1 MELDKRVQSDSG
13 PLKIYLD
20 TCCLSR
26 LFDPPTQVRVR
37 QEAEAIGQILT
48 HCSRGS
54 WNWVSSTILSD
65 EIEQTA
71 DLIKRSRIK
80 ALLSITHQTISAGT
94 DIRTR
99 GNDLELLG
107 FQQLDS
113 LHIACAEVS
122 EVDVFLTTDDKLL
135 RRAKRYHT
143 QLHIRVENPS
153 TWLQEV
159 NSNERFR
166 DDRS

>member
-1 MELDKRVQSDSG
+1 M
-13 PLKIYLD
+13 KIYLD

-26 LFDPPTQVRVR
+26 IFDPLTQARVR

-48 HCSRGS
+48 FCFRGN
-54 WNWVSSTILSD
+54 WNWISSTVLSN

-71 DLIKRSRIK
+71 DSTKRVEMK
-80 ALLSITHQTISAGT
+80 ALLSITHQTIFVGT

-113 LHIACAEVS
+113 LHIACAEVG
-122 EVDVFLTTDDKLL
+122 EVDVFLTTDDKPL
-135 RRAKRYHT
+135 RRAKRYHE

-153 TWLQEV
+153 AWLQEV
-159 NSNERFR
+159 NPNERIR
-166 DDRS
+166 DDRY